1 MVKIQSSRDVRN
13 LRKRRRVKILVQYV
27 EIPKTRNSQVDKLAR
42 VKFALH
48 FNAVAIEIVREI
60 KRAAADEEREFQL
73 ECDLL
78 DLCLSLLD
86 LTLE

>member
-1 MVKIQSSRDVRN
+1 MVKIQ
-13 LRKRRRVKILVQYV
+13 LRKLRTSRTSRRFKILVQHA

-60 KRAAADEEREFQL
+60 KRTPADEEREFQL

>member
-1 MVKIQSSRDVRN
+1 MVKIQSSRK
-13 LRKRRRVKILVQYV
+13 LRKPRRFKILVQHV

-86 LTLE
+86 LKLK